1 MEQFDQLPSPVLVT
15 DCNGRIQL
23 CNTELIKLIGGSAE
37 HWQNRPIDDLLP
49 PAGRIFLQTHVWPLL
64 IREDNAREIYL
75 HLVDS
80 TRQRIPVL
88 VNCHRGH
95 FQGKAHYYW
104 VFFVAQERSRFEAA
118 LLDARSQAQ
127 RIAAELADQHELLQ
141 VTMQSIGDAVI
152 TTDASGAVTWLNPV
166 AERMTGWSTAD
177 ARGQALSQ
185 VFHIIHEDTRV
196 LTENP
201 VAQCLQLGQTVNLAK
216 LTLLVS
222 RNGTEYG
229 IEDSAAPIRNAQGVT
244 LGAVLVFHDVTVP
257 RRMAREMKF
266 RATHDALTGLGNR
279 AEFET
284 RLQRVLFKAHEDA
297 SEHALLYI
305 DLDQFKLV
313 NDTCGHAAGDQ
324 LLQQVARLLRVAI
337 RDRDTLA
344 RLGGDEFGIILE
356 HCSVEHSQRVA
367 EQICERMEDFRF
379 SHNERRFR
387 VGTSIGL
394 VTIHPHWLNTEAILQ
409 AADAACYAA
418 KDAGR
423 NRVHTWLESDL
434 EVRARHGEM
443 QWTTRIEHALDND
456 LLVLYAQRIEALS
469 TPNHGIH
476 AEVLVRM
483 RDTDGSLIPPG
494 AFLPAAERFHL
505 ASRIDKWVLNHTI
518 AWMQSLPCFDAVEN
532 LSINISGQSAGDRAF
547 QHWAIEVLKAAGPS
561 ICARLCFEITE
572 TAAVTHL
579 ADAAQFMAQV
589 RALGLR
595 VALDDFGAGAS
606 SFGYLKSL
614 PVDYLKIDGQF
625 IRDLV
630 DDPLDDVAV
639 RCFVE
644 VARVVRVKTV
654 AEFVD
659 KPEVLARLKAIGV
672 DMVQGYWLHR
682 PAPIDQ
688 LQPHE
693 WLADHRPG
701 DVVDVKPLVQASA
714 TGPRSGPL
722 VRPGPCQGR

>member
-1 MEQFDQLPSPVLVT
+1 MAPFDQLPSPVLVT
-15 DCNGRIQL
+15 DSTGRIHL
-23 CNTELIKLIGGSAE
+23 CNAELIKLIGGSVA
-37 HWQNRPIDDLLP
+37 HWQGRLIDDLFP

-64 IREDNAREIYL
+64 IREDNASEIYL
-75 HLVDS
+75 HIINS
-80 TRQRIPVL
+80 TSQRIPVL
-88 VNCHRGH
+88 VNCRRGDD
-95 FQGKAHYYW
+95 QDVVRYYW

-118 LLDARSQAQ
+118 LLDARGQAQ
-127 RIAAELADQHELLQ
+127 QIATELATQHELLQ

-152 TTDASGAVTWLNPV
+152 TTDANGTVTWLNPV
-166 AERMTGWSTAD
+166 AERLTGWPTAE
-177 ARGQALSQ
+177 AEGQALPQ
-185 VFHIIHEDTRV
+185 IFHLIHEDTRIRS
-196 LTENP
+196 EDP
-201 VAQCLQLGQTVNLAK
+201 VAQCLQLGQTVSLAK
-216 LTLLVS
+216 FTLLLS
-222 RNGTEYG
+222 RDGTEYG
-229 IEDSAAPIRNAQGVT
+229 IENSAAPIRNDQGNT

-257 RRMAREMKF
+257 RRMAREMKY
-266 RATHDALTGLGNR
+266 RATHDALTGLVNR
-279 AEFET
+279 AEFEA

-313 NDTCGHAAGDQ
+313 NDACGHAAGDH
-324 LLQQVARLLRVAI
+324 LLQQVGRLLRVAV
-337 RDRDTLA
+337 RDSDTLA

-356 HCSVEHSQRVA
+356 HCSAEHSQRVA
-367 EQICERMEDFRF
+367 EQICERMESFRF

-394 VTIHPHWLNTEAILQ
+394 VTIHPGWLNTESILQ
-409 AADAACYAA
+409 AADVACYAA

-434 EVRARHGEM
+434 AVRTRHGEM

-456 LLVLYAQRIEALS
+456 LLVLYAQRIEALN

-483 RDTDGSLIPPG
+483 RDTDGSLIPPS

-505 ASRIDKWVLNHTI
+505 ASRIDKWVLNHAI
-518 AWMQSLPCFDAVEN
+518 AWMQSLPCCEAVDN
-532 LSINISGQSAGDRAF
+532 LSINLSGQSAGDRAF
-547 QHWAIEVLKAAGPS
+547 QHWALEVLRAAGPP

-572 TAAVTHL
+572 TAAITHL

-625 IRDLV
+625 IRDVV

-644 VARVVRVKTV
+644 VARVVGVKTV

-659 KPEVLARLKAIGV
+659 KPEVLARLKVIGV
-672 DMVQGYWLHR
+672 DLVQGYWLHH
-682 PAPIDQ
+682 PAPLAQ
-688 LQPHE
+688 LLP
-693 WLADHRPG
+693 
-701 DVVDVKPLVQASA
+701 QASA
-714 TGPRSGPL
+714 SAAPQHERLAGQLGSTPVPVAVSD
-722 VRPGPCQGR
+722 

>member
-15 DCNGRIQL
+15 APDGRIQR
-23 CNTELIKLIGGSAE
+23 CNAELIKIIGGSAAD
-37 HWQNRPIDDLLP
+37 WRDRSIDELFP
-49 PAGRIFLQTHVWPLL
+49 PAGRIFMQTHVWPLL

-80 TRQRIPVL
+80 AHQRVPVL
-88 VNCHRGH
+88 VNCHRGQY
-95 FQGKAHYYW
+95 QGVEHYYW

-127 RIAAELADQHELLQ
+127 RIAAELATQHELLQ
-141 VTMQSIGDAVI
+141 VTLQSIGDAVI
-152 TTDASGAVTWLNPV
+152 TTDALGSVTWLNPV
-166 AERMTGWSTAD
+166 AERLTGWSNSEAS
-177 ARGQALSQ
+177 GLALTQ
-185 VFHIIHEDTRV
+185 VFHVIQEDTRV
-196 LTENP
+196 PAENP
-201 VAQCLQLGQTVNLAK
+201 VTKCLQLGETVNLAK
-216 LTLLVS
+216 LTLLVA
-222 RNGTEYG
+222 RDGTEYG
-229 IEDSAAPIRNAQGVT
+229 IEDSAAPICNDQGVT

-257 RRMAREMKF
+257 RRMAREMKY
-266 RATHDALTGLGNR
+266 RATHDALTGLVNR

-284 RLQRVLFKAHEDA
+284 RLQRVLHKAHEEA

-313 NDTCGHAAGDQ
+313 NDACGHAAGDE
-324 LLQQVARLLRVAI
+324 LLQQVANLFHVAV
-337 RDRDTLA
+337 RERDTLA

-356 HCSVEHSQRVA
+356 HCSAEHSQRVA
-367 EQICERMEDFRF
+367 QQICDRMDNFRF

-387 VGTSIGL
+387 VGASIGL
-394 VTIHPHWLNTEAILQ
+394 VIIHQHWLHTEAILQ

-423 NRVHTWLESDL
+423 NRVHTWLDSDL

-456 LLVLYAQRIEALS
+456 LLVLYAQRIEALAS
-469 TPNHGIH
+469 ANHGIH

-483 RDTDGSLIPPG
+483 QDTDGSLIPPG
-494 AFLPAAERFHL
+494 AFMPAAERFHL
-505 ASRIDKWVLNHTI
+505 ASRIDKWVLNHAM
-518 AWMQSLPCFDAVEN
+518 AWMQSLPCYEAVDN
-532 LSINISGQSAGDRAF
+532 LSINLSGQSAGDRAF
-547 QHWAIEVLKAAGPS
+547 QRWALEVLKAAGPDV
-561 ICARLCFEITE
+561 CRRLCFEITDT
-572 TAAVTHL
+572 TAITHL

-625 IRDLV
+625 IRDIV

-644 VARVVRVKTV
+644 VARVVGVKTV

-659 KPEVLARLKAIGV
+659 KPEVLARLKVIGV
-672 DMVQGYWLHR
+672 DLVQGYWLHR
-682 PAPIDQ
+682 PAP
-688 LQPHE
+688 
-693 WLADHRPG
+693 LAELLP
-701 DVVDVKPLVQASA
+701 QASA
-714 TGPRSGPL
+714 SPTPELSHTAL
-722 VRPGPCQGR
+722 

>member
-1 MEQFDQLPSPVLVT
+1 MAQFDQLPSPVLVT
-15 DCNGRIQL
+15 DGQGRIGQ
-23 CNTELIKLIGGSAE
+23 CNAELIKLIGHNAA
-37 HWQNRPIDDLLP
+37 HWQNQPIDNLFP

-64 IREDNAREIYL
+64 IRENHAREIYL
-75 HLVDS
+75 HVLDS
-80 TRQRIPVL
+80 TGQRVPVL
-88 VNCHRGH
+88 VNCRRCND
-95 FQGKAHYYW
+95 QGAERFYW

-127 RIAAELADQHELLQ
+127 RIATELANQHELLQ

-152 TTDASGAVTWLNPV
+152 TTDAAGTVTWLNPV
-166 AERMTGWSTAD
+166 AERMTGWSSTEATGRPL
-177 ARGQALSQ
+177 AQ

-201 VAQCLQLGQTVNLAK
+201 VAQCLQLGQTVTLAK
-216 LTLLVS
+216 HTALVS
-222 RNGTEYG
+222 RDGTEYG
-229 IEDSAAPIRNAQGVT
+229 IEDSAAPIRNEQGQI

-257 RRMAREMKF
+257 RRMAGEMKF
-266 RATHDALTGLGNR
+266 RATHDALTGLVNR

-284 RLQRVLFKAHEDA
+284 RLQRVLFKAHEDG

-313 NDTCGHAAGDQ
+313 NDACGHAAGDT
-324 LLQQVARLLRVAI
+324 LLQQVARLLRVAV
-337 RDRDTLA
+337 RERDTLA

-394 VTIHPHWLNTEAILQ
+394 VTIHPRWLNTEAILQ

-423 NRVHTWLESDL
+423 NRVHTWLDNDL

-443 QWTTRIEHALDND
+443 QWTTRIEHALDHD
-456 LLVLYAQRIEALS
+456 LLVLYAQRIEGLAS
-469 TPNHGIH
+469 ATRGIH

-483 RDTDGSLIPPG
+483 RDADGALIAPS

-505 ASRIDKWVLNHTI
+505 ASRIDKWVLNHAI
-518 AWMQSLPCFDAVEN
+518 AWMQSLPCCEAVEN
-532 LSINISGQSAGDRAF
+532 LSINLSGQSAGDRVF
-547 QHWAIEVLKAAGPS
+547 QHWAIEVLKAAGPRV
-561 ICARLCFEITE
+561 CAKLCFEITE

-625 IRDLV
+625 IRDVV

-644 VARVVRVKTV
+644 VARVVGVKTV

-659 KPEVLARLKAIGV
+659 NPEVLARLKVIGV
-672 DMVQGYWLHR
+672 DLVQGYWLHR
-682 PAPIDQ
+682 PAPLEQ
-688 LQPHE
+688 LLPQTSPAPSATQHTE
-693 WLADHRPG
+693 GLTHHLQG
-701 DVVDVKPLVQASA
+701 DVVNVK
-714 TGPRSGPL
+714 TRT
-722 VRPGPCQGR
+722 